1 MKKILI
7 VEDELIIMFVMK
19 TFVEKLGYQLADV
32 VSEGKAAIETMKTC
46 NPDVILMDICLKGN
60 MDGIETME
68 QIRKFSNVPVIYT
81 TADADHKTRERARQT
96 RNSHLLIK
104 PTNKDV
110 LKESLEAILGTI
122 IC

>member
-19 TFVEKLGYQLADV
+19 TFLEKLGYQLADA
-32 VSEGKAAIETMKTC
+32 VSEGEAAIETMKIC
-46 NPDVILMDICLKGN
+46 KPDVILMDICLRGN

-81 TADADHKTRERARQT
+81 TAIADQQTRERARQT
-96 RNSHLLIK
+96 GNSHLLIK
-104 PTNKDV
+104 PTSKDT
-110 LKESLEAILGTI
+110 LKENLEAILEI
-122 IC
+122 IAT